1 MGAFLVISLFSC
13 TFAKFFYME
22 QTKEKGQGVRRA
34 VDTTRHHRENGWDY
48 RGRAVYHFTFP
59 VEGRFPLFGTL
70 EGESAERAF
79 IKLNPFGYRVY
90 QILCGLPQF
99 YAAKGFALKVLA
111 QKVMPDHIHLVIQV
125 LEPLPQSIG
134 AVVRGFKSA
143 CTKVY
148 KQEFLSCGENAAEVH
163 SIANQQEN
171 AAEMHSRGGQQ
182 GNAAEVHSIA
192 SQQGNAAEMHSRGEQ
207 QGDAA
212 EMHSIASQQ
221 GNAAEMHG
229 RASQQGN
236 AAEVHSIANRQGDA
250 AEMHGRGEQQ
260 GNAAEVHGKASQQG
274 NAAEVHGIANQ
285 QGNAAALMHFARI
298 FANRNSIWQQD
309 AAYYHERILHAP
321 GQLHRMINY
330 VKDNPRRLWLKKNN
344 PDLFRLHRHTD
355 VCGLSFTSLG
365 NHFLLDW
372 HDNQTVEMSRNATV
386 EQIQIRLQ
394 LAMAA
399 AQNGAVTYT
408 AAISKGEQL
417 IARTL
422 RKQGYPLVVLLS
434 DGFPKEGSPHERFYK
449 PGGIYFEACSRG
461 QLLLLE
467 PTEQTFLN
475 ADIQSAVEETLRRKA
490 AERHYSYEQIPLKS
504 QRYRFVALNEIA
516 KRLARIER

>member
-1 MGAFLVISLFSC
+1 
-13 TFAKFFYME
+13 ME
-22 QTKEKGQGVRRA
+22 QTKGKGQGVRRA

-148 KQEFLSCGENAAEVH
+148 KQEFLSCGENT
-163 SIANQQEN
+163 
-171 AAEMHSRGGQQ
+171 AEMHGIG
-182 GNAAEVHSIA
+182 E
-192 SQQGNAAEMHSRGEQ
+192 QQGNAAEMHSRGEQ
-207 QGDAA
+207 QG
-212 EMHSIASQQ
+212 
-221 GNAAEMHG
+221 N
-229 RASQQGN
+229 
-236 AAEVHSIANRQGDA
+236 A

-260 GNAAEVHGKASQQG
+260 GDATEVHSIANRQG
-274 NAAEVHGIANQ
+274 NAAEVHGRASQ

-344 PDLFRLHRHTD
+344 PDLFRLHRHTEM
-355 VCGLSFTSLG
+355 CGLSFTSLG

-372 HDNQTVEMSRNATV
+372 HDNQTVEMPRNATV
-386 EQIQIRLQ
+386 EQVQKRLQ

>member
-1 MGAFLVISLFSC
+1 
-13 TFAKFFYME
+13 ME
-22 QTKEKGQGVRRA
+22 QTKGKGQGVRRA

-79 IKLNPFGYRVY
+79 IRLNPFGYRVY

-163 SIANQQEN
+163 SIAN
-171 AAEMHSRGGQQ
+171 RQ
-182 GNAAEVHSIA
+182 GNAAKV
-192 SQQGNAAEMHSRGEQ
+192 
-207 QGDAA
+207 
-212 EMHSIASQQ
+212 
-221 GNAAEMHG
+221 HG
-229 RASQQGN
+229 RA
-236 AAEVHSIANRQGDA
+236 
-250 AEMHGRGEQQ
+250 
-260 GNAAEVHGKASQQG
+260 
-274 NAAEVHGIANQ
+274 NQ
-285 QGNAAALMHFARI
+285 QENAAALMHFARI

-321 GQLHRMINY
+321 GQLNRMINY

-344 PDLFRLHRHTD
+344 PDLFRLHRHTE

-386 EQIQIRLQ
+386 EQVQKRLQ

-434 DGFPKEGSPHERFYK
+434 DGFPKDGSPHERFYK
-449 PGGIYFEACSRG
+449 PGGIYFEACSKG

-490 AERHYSYEQIPLKS
+490 AERHYGYKQIPRKS

-516 KRLARIER
+516 KRLARIEQ

>member
-1 MGAFLVISLFSC
+1 MVGSLFLC
-13 TFAKFFYME
+13 TFAEIFLYMG
-22 QTKEKGQGVRRA
+22 QAKEKGQGVRRA

-59 VEGRFPLFGTL
+59 VEERFPLFGTL

-79 IKLNPFGYRVY
+79 IRLNPFGYRVY

-99 YAAKGFALKVLA
+99 YAGKGFALKVLA
-111 QKVMPDHIHLVIQV
+111 QKVMPDHVHLVIQV

-143 CTKVY
+143 CTMVY
-148 KQEFLSCGENAAEVH
+148 KQEFMGSGENAAGMH
-163 SIANQQEN
+163 SVSCQQEN
-171 AAEMHSRGGQQ
+171 AAG
-182 GNAAEVHSIA
+182 VHSITCQQKNA
-192 SQQGNAAEMHSRGEQ
+192 AGVHSITCQQKNAAGVHSVTSQQGNAAGV
-207 QGDAA
+207 
-212 EMHSIASQQ
+212 HSITCQQ
-221 GNAAEMHG
+221 GNAAGVH
-229 RASQQGN
+229 SITCQQGN
-236 AAEVHSIANRQGDA
+236 AAG
-250 AEMHGRGEQQ
+250 
-260 GNAAEVHGKASQQG
+260 
-274 NAAEVHGIANQ
+274 
-285 QGNAAALMHFARI
+285 ALMHFARI
-298 FANRNSIWQQD
+298 FAGRNSIWQQD

-321 GQLHRMINY
+321 GQLNRMINY
-330 VKDNPRRLWLKKNN
+330 VKDNPRRLWLKTHN
-344 PDLFRLHRHTD
+344 PDLFRLHRRTE

-372 HDNQTVEMSRNATV
+372 HDNQTVEIPRNATA
-386 EQIQIRLQ
+386 EQLQKRLQ
-394 LAMAA
+394 LAMVA

-422 RKQGYPLVVLLS
+422 REQGYPMVVLLN

-449 PGGIYFEACSRG
+449 PGGIYFEACSKG

-475 ADIQSAVEETLRRKA
+475 ADIQLAVEETLCRKA
-490 AERHYSYEQIPLKS
+490 AERHYSYKQIPVTS

-516 KRLARIER
+516 KRLARVEE